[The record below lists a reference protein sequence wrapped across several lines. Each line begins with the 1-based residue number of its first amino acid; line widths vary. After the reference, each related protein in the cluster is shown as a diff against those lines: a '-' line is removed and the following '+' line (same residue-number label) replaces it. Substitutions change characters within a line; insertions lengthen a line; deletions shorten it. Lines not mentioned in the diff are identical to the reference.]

1 MLMQKLTALSKLK
14 GKRIKSVAIF
24 PKSGDLVFCTKKH
37 AITFSADE
45 QGLIQ
50 VKKQKLK
57 KFMKNQTEVEIN
69 KGDK

>member
-57 KFMKNQTEVEIN
+57 KFMKNKTEVEIN

>member
-1 MLMQKLTALSKLK
+1 MFMQKLNALTKLQ

-37 AITFSADE
+37 AITLSADT

-57 KFMKNQTEVEIN
+57 KFMKNKTEVEMK

>member
-14 GKRIKSVAIF
+14 GKRIKNVGIV
-24 PKSGDLVFCTKKH
+24 PRNGDLVFCTKKH

-50 VKKQKLK
+50 VNIVTRYSEIAVIQKT
-57 KFMKNQTEVEIN
+57 NQN
-69 KGDK
+69 

>member
-1 MLMQKLTALSKLK
+1 MFMQKLNALTKLQ
-14 GKRIKSVAIF
+14 GKRIKNVAIF
-24 PKSGDLVFCTKKH
+24 PKSGDIVFCTKKH

>member
-1 MLMQKLTALSKLK
+1 MLMQKLKALSKLK
-14 GKRIKSVAIF
+14 GKRIKNVGIV

-37 AITFSADE
+37 AITFSADK

-57 KFMKNQTEVEIN
+57 KFMKNKTEVEIN

>member
-1 MLMQKLTALSKLK
+1 MLMQKLKALSKLK
-14 GKRIKSVAIF
+14 GKRIKNVGIV
-24 PKSGDLVFCTKKH
+24 PRSGDLVFCTKKH
-37 AITFSADE
+37 AITFSADK

-57 KFMKNQTEVEIN
+57 KFMKNKTEVEIN

>member
-14 GKRIKSVAIF
+14 GKRIKNVGIV
-24 PKSGDLVFCTKKH
+24 PRSGDLVFCTKKH

-50 VKKQKLK
+50 VNIVTRYSEIAVIQKT
-57 KFMKNQTEVEIN
+57 NQN
-69 KGDK
+69 